1 MKNTK
6 RCFVLFSFYDRT
18 GIENYLEKQAEN
30 GWMLDRITALGW
42 QFKRIEKKIKR
53 AVTRGKTEIEIR
65 RIRELVLLK
74 LEKNGYEVTQF
85 CGIPGTGIRAWVG
98 IYWNK

>member
-1 MKNTK
+1 M
-6 RCFVLFSFYDRT
+6 FSA
-18 GIENYLEKQAEN
+18 EKARNQAAESTFDPMSR
-30 GWMLDRITALGW
+30 WSIFDAW

-53 AVTRGKTEIEIR
+53 AAARGKTEIEIR

-74 LEKNGYEVTQF
+74 LEENGYEVTQF